1 MAQACQSRC
10 ETATVTF
17 ERETVGGV
25 VLTGGSAVRL
35 DGADKATLEVA
46 GQTLLERALAAL
58 AGIPEVVVVGPEVP
72 TSRPVTFRR
81 EDPPGGGPAA
91 ALLAG
96 LAGFPRRPDVVV
108 ALAVDMPMVTGATVD
123 RLLAALRRHPEAGTR
138 DGAVLVDAEGRRQTL
153 CAAYRPTALVAPD
166 SAHGWSMRRL
176 VAGLRLTEVPATGAE
191 CQDVDTWQDV
201 VRVRAA
207 ASGEGAGET
216 CT

>member
-1 MAQACQSRC
+1 M
-10 ETATVTF
+10 TF

-35 DGADKATLEVA
+35 DGADKAGIEVA
-46 GQTLLERALAAL
+46 GHTLLERALAAL
-58 AGIPEVVVVGPEVP
+58 ATLPEIVVVGPEVP

-123 RLLAALRRHPEAGTR
+123 RLLAALGGPEAGTP
-138 DGAVLVDAEGRRQTL
+138 DGAVLVDADGRRQPL
-153 CAAYRPTALVAPD
+153 CAAYRPAALAAPG

-176 VAGLRLTEVPATGAE
+176 VADLRLVEVPATAEE
-191 CQDVDTWQDV
+191 CQDVDTWEDV
-201 VRVRAA
+201 LRLRAA
-207 ASGEGAGET
+207 ARDQGAGGT